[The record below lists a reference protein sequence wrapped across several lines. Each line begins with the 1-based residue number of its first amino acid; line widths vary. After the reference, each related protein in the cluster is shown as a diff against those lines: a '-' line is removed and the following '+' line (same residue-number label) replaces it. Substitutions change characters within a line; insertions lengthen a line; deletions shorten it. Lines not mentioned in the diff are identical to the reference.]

1 MSTIGYDNW
10 AVDLANV
17 GAVYP
22 FQGAEVLMVIAGVV
36 FWLGWHITQARRE
49 TQHMED
55 VMKLGDP
62 EKIKKML
69 DRY

>member
-36 FWLGWHITQARRE
+36 FWIGCNITQARRE